1 MDSAYGMAYGMVVA
15 PLEWAM
21 EGAGSPLDRQTGELK
36 DRQTMGLETRWHADM
51 HPCGWTVDW
60 AAWLIDNH
68 MDRLVE
74 ARASG

>member
-1 MDSAYGMAYGMVVA
+1 M
-15 PLEWAM
+15 
-21 EGAGSPLDRQTGELK
+21 DRQTGEPK

-60 AAWLIDNH
+60 AAWLIDNY